1 MVYHGIE
8 NTIISLGWGI
18 PMPRI
23 AWLRTISRLSNTS
36 WSNNNDINT
45 NTFKFGTFLSRTDTT
60 NFEEMLE
67 LSLRYSSLLNYHDQQ
82 LSWLPRLLTTL
93 RFEGFFWTL
102 NPWLTWLPILLTAL
116 RFEGFFRALNL
127 WFL

>member
-1 MVYHGIE
+1 MVYDGIE

-18 PMPRI
+18 PVLSI

-36 WSNNNDINT
+36 WSNNNDINA
-45 NTFKFGTFLSRTDTT
+45 NTFNFGTFLSRMDTT
-60 NFEEMLE
+60 NLEEMLE
-67 LSLRYSSLLNYHDQQ
+67 LSLRYSFFLNYHDQQ
-82 LSWLPRLLTTL
+82 LTWLPRLLMTL

-102 NPWLTWLPILLTAL
+102 NLWLTWLPRLLTAL
-116 RFEGFFRALNL
+116 RFEGFFWALNP